1 MYIPTE
7 RLIAVAC
14 LAGGPAN
21 TELCGDVK
29 FYQTSGGTL
38 VVADVYN
45 LPAEDGVFALHVHA
59 GQSCE
64 GEEFSESDGHF
75 NPTGQ
80 PHPYHAGDLPP
91 LFAAHGHALLAVLT
105 DRFTPE
111 EVLGRTV
118 IVHAGVDD
126 FTSQPAGNSGAK
138 IACGVIRAV

>member
-21 TELCGDVK
+21 PELCGDVK
-29 FYQTSGGTL
+29 FYQAGGGTL

-45 LPAEDGVFALHVHA
+45 LPAEGGVFALHVHA
-59 GQSCE
+59 GESCAGE
-64 GEEFSESDGHF
+64 GFSASDGHF
-75 NPTGQ
+75 DPENL

-126 FTSQPAGNSGAK
+126 FTSQPAGNAGAK